1 MKTSKT
7 QIPDFVK
14 SSLWSYDL
22 DALDLKRH
30 KKLIIKNVLDYGTKE
45 ATDWLQSVYSE
56 EEIKDVLQNTPE
68 SAWNK
73 KSLRLWSLV
82 FGVKPGKKA
91 RFD

>member
-1 MKTSKT
+1 MKTAKS
-7 QIPDFVK
+7 QIPDFAK
-14 SSLWSYDL
+14 PALWSYDL
-22 DALDLKRH
+22 SVLDLKKH

-45 ATDWLQSVYSE
+45 TTDWLQSVYSE
-56 EEIKDVLQNTPE
+56 EEIKEVLQNTPE

-82 FGVKPGKKA
+82 FGVKPRKKH